1 MLIKTEVFAY
11 KIQHFAYELISLAA
25 TKICTKLQNCTFAIA
40 VIFYPVIITL

>member
-25 TKICTKLQNCTFAIA
+25 TKICTKLQNCNFPSLTFFI
-40 VIFYPVIITL
+40 L